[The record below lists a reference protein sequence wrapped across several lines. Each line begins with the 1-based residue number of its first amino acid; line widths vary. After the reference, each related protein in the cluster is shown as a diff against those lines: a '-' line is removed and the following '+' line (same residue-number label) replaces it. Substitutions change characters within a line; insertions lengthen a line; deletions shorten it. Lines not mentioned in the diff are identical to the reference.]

1 MFLKREMRMRSSS
14 ISLTKIPEG
23 NVRKNGDYRKK
34 PDHSWELSGMFCK
47 AYVFIPRKFC
57 WDFFFFQ
64 LFLDGRVG
72 ALKKNLAFP
81 LLSL

>member
-57 WDFFFFQ
+57 WDFFFFSAISGWKGWS
-64 LFLDGRVG
+64 LE
-72 ALKKNLAFP
+72 KKLGI
-81 LLSL
+81 STS